1 LAQPIGQ
8 RFTAIG
14 AKISLC
20 WQVAAGEF
28 RPADILKRHANPI
41 IRLPLPRYRLTN
53 EFTPIAFPSFDLLDG
68 HDQPSA
74 LSPLRN
80 TENWSTSSDSL
91 VDATAARLRGRSRAV
106 EIGASRIHDP
116 IVSRARGLGFARDL
130 SRWPRF

>member
-1 LAQPIGQ
+1 MTNRSDRRSGGETAFSGCDVWSPSFAQPIGQ

-91 VDATAARLRGRSRAV
+91 
-106 EIGASRIHDP
+106 
-116 IVSRARGLGFARDL
+116 
-130 SRWPRF
+130 